1 MALRK
6 APSADHARWLV
17 VHRQLGLIV
26 SLGIA
31 VAAFTVP
38 LPTGEDVT
46 VIEGTNEVIELQDI
60 EQTQQVQPPPPPPA
74 ALPPPVEVADDLQI
88 EEEMIEEVVLDLDMS
103 VAPPPT
109 PPAAPAPPPEPP
121 PAPTPIAPPP
131 PPPPPVV
138 ESTEPEIFEV
148 AEIQPELIGGLA
160 GLQARVEYPEF
171 AIRAGIEGQ
180 VVVQFVVDERG
191 NVIDPVVL
199 RSPNQLLS
207 DAAVEA
213 ILASQFRPGQ
223 QQGRPVRVRYAVP
236 VTFTLTRD

>member
-88 EEEMIEEVVLDLDMS
+88 EEEMIEEVVLDLDRS
-103 VAPPPT
+103 VAPPPA
-109 PPAAPAPPPEPP
+109 PPAAPPPPPEPP
-121 PAPTPIAPPP
+121 K
-131 PPPPPVV
+131 
-138 ESTEPEIFEV
+138 
-148 AEIQPELIGGLA
+148 
-160 GLQARVEYPEF
+160 
-171 AIRAGIEGQ
+171 
-180 VVVQFVVDERG
+180 
-191 NVIDPVVL
+191 N
-199 RSPNQLLS
+199 
-207 DAAVEA
+207 AA
-213 ILASQFRPGQ
+213 LF
-223 QQGRPVRVRYAVP
+223 
-236 VTFTLTRD
+236 